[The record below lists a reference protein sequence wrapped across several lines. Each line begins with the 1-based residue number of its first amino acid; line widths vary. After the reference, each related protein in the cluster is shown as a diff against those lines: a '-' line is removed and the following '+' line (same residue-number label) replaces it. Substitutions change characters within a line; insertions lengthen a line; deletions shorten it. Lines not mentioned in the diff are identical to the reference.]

1 MPPCSLS
8 VPPPPA
14 PPASPPSFTRS
25 DSSSACIS
33 CQARIRHWQWKAGR
47 VWYLTAWTS
56 WLWIYA
62 DDESRC
68 PPATLLLPLLWSVY
82 SSNISTIM
90 ILLWSTILLCLF
102 LVLFQLLSVPAI
114 VQNTSGLK
122 LSHKDILQNFILLF
136 VSAIQQTLL
145 STLRTKI
152 LKSCGL
158 AGLIMKFWL
167 CLTGVQRSLLHKPI
181 LHLRSLTFSNKIQSL
196 YVNLCK
202 TGGVRISVYHPSP
215 LH

>member
-33 CQARIRHWQWKAGR
+33 CQARILHWQWKAGR

-122 LSHKDILQNFILLF
+122 LSHKDILQNFILPFCFCYSADFTVNFTDKDFKKLWISWFDNEVLALF
-136 VSAIQQTLL
+136 D
-145 STLRTKI
+145 
-152 LKSCGL
+152 
-158 AGLIMKFWL
+158 
-167 CLTGVQRSLLHKPI
+167 RSSK
-181 LHLRSLTFSNKIQSL
+181 
-196 YVNLCK
+196 
-202 TGGVRISVYHPSP
+202 ISVAQTYFTFEITHF
-215 LH
+215 LKQNTITVC